1 MLKDRTSLMT
11 SMKIWLG
18 IAAIASVALIIQ
30 RANSPVLESCD
41 EESASKD
48 AFCSCSDAYV
58 NLSNSF
64 MLYTFGLIGQFL
76 FRVYHLCG
84 SLPPHGSRRKIKII
98 YRIST
103 AVSAVLFG
111 SLFIWMMLA
120 HSAYENKCEDKAIHD
135 ETH

>member
-1 MLKDRTSLMT
+1 MKDRTSLMT

-41 EESASKD
+41 EESASED
-48 AFCSCSDAYV
+48 ASCVCSDAYV

-64 MLYTFGLIGQFL
+64 MFYTFGLICQFL

-84 SLPPHGSRRKIKII
+84 SLPPAGSRRRIKIT
-98 YRIST
+98 YRIAS
-103 AVSAVLFG
+103 AVSAILFG
-111 SLFIWMMLA
+111 SLFTWMILA
-120 HSAYENKCEDKAIHD
+120 HSAYEIKCEDKAIHD